1 MKKRII
7 AIFLVAAVLC
17 LALTVSASAETKT
30 AILKIG
36 DPYMTINGKR
46 VEIDPGRAT
55 KPVIINGR
63 TLIPIRAIVEQMGG
77 SIAWDGRLR
86 QVMIF
91 ANNKGIRMR
100 LDLKN
105 AGVISTGQREWT
117 IKPLDVPPKSIN
129 GRTMVPLRFVSEQ
142 LGAKVGWDGKTKRVT
157 ITFNAVAFD
166 SRKWTGAWSTNQG
179 NIVFVQSG
187 TKVETAFDSLSLG
200 KITGTVSG
208 NTFTGKYYID
218 PVDNGSIT
226 LTMSADGKSF
236 KGSFTYRDA
245 SDPKHPYIKKWDMT
259 GQR

>member
-7 AIFLVAAVLC
+7 AIFLVTAVLC
-17 LALTVSASAETKT
+17 LALTVPASAETKT
-30 AILKIG
+30 VILKIG
-36 DPYMTINGKR
+36 DPYMTVNGKR
-46 VEIDPGRAT
+46 AEIDPGRAT
-55 KPVIINGR
+55 KPLIISGR
-63 TLIPIRAIVEQMGG
+63 TLVPIRAIVQQMGG

-105 AGVISTGQREWT
+105 AGVISTGQKEWT

-142 LGAKVGWDGKTKRVT
+142 LGAKVVWDSKTKRIT
-157 ITFNAVAFD
+157 ITFNAAVFD
-166 SRKWTGAWSTNQG
+166 YSKWTGAWTTNQG
-179 NIVFVQSG
+179 NIVLVQSG
-187 TKVETAFDSLSLG
+187 SKVETAFDSLSLG
-200 KITGTVSG
+200 KITGTLSG

-218 PVDNGSIT
+218 AIDNGDIT
-226 LTMSADGKSF
+226 LTMSADKKSF
-236 KGSFTYRDA
+236 KGKFTYRDK
-245 SDPKHPYIKKWDMT
+245 SDPKKPYVMNWDIT